1 MEGRSGLWLSNYQ
14 HVNRSYNQA
23 VHYAA
28 AHHAASDYQQTFCPA
43 SEDTASSDVIDDIV
57 STLFPA
63 VQILVESPVV
73 AACTRF
79 VIETARATAL
89 SAISASASM
98 DSINQANSWRR
109 KCGARMRHLTLCHNQ
124 GIYFNVNPPSPTSPT
139 NALQKILQT
148 RCGVSPSYQNTH
160 TFF

>member
-98 DSINQANSWRR
+98 DSINQVNMWRR

-124 GIYFNVNPPSPTSPT
+124 GIYFNVNPPSPT